1 MKKPEIEDIN
11 DHLNGVETDFSNE
24 AYNLAMKIKT
34 TSPKTYAIIAKKKK
48 KIDLPY
54 DLEQIYNLSRIKFIL
69 AMHIAMILYKISGE
83 I

>member
-11 DHLNGVETDFSNE
+11 DHLNGVETDFSNK

-34 TSPKTYAIIAKKKK
+34 TSPKTYAIIAKK